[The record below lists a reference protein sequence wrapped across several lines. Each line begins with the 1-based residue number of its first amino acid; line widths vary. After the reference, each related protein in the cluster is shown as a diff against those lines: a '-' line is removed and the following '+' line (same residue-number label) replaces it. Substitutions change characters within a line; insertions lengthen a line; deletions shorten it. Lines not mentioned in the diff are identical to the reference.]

1 MEKGSTAEKNII
13 SFPTAEKLEG
23 NTLDFQIKDQ
33 PLEESKS
40 LNISNDNCGN
50 NNSNEQDDLGD
61 KINESSDVDSK
72 AQAEKLDINF
82 EHDDLAMMDKS
93 RDLESKTSELGS
105 RNFESKAAE
114 CVDVGKMDESGHL
127 ESKTAECVDVGKS
140 DENRDSESKAA
151 ECADVGKMDKSRDLE
166 FKAAECLDV
175 GKIDENKD
183 LEFKAA
189 EGVEMG
195 MMDESKDLESK
206 AVECIDLSKMS
217 KDFKSKA
224 TECVD
229 LGHIDESRDIES
241 KGAGEKLDC
250 KNERGES
257 SDADRVIVA
266 GVLDSTAQ
274 VERDQETIG
283 EEEREPEPV
292 FDGTEVPGMEANRST
307 STRSLELD
315 LEAEGS
321 VWPEKAAALKNFVK
335 EKGSGAV
342 ANVMRRLSG
351 KKDETGQDVSIDE
364 DNVASDS
371 GKDSEAVE
379 ASKRMAERYSWNP
392 LNYIKMSSDVDS
404 ENRTEQRQEVVKEP
418 PQPLVMKGRVILY
431 TRLGCQES
439 REVRLFLYWKR
450 LRYVEINIDVYPS
463 RKMELEKFAGSSA
476 VPKVFFNEILMG
488 GLSELKALDESGKL
502 DEKIEY
508 LITEAPPFEAP
519 LPPLSGEDDLSS
531 SGAIDELAL
540 IVLKMKENVV
550 VKDRFYKMRRFT
562 NCFLGSEAVNFL
574 SEDQYLEREEV
585 SCIILFSFYFF
596 FFNWGKIRSVSGESG

>member
-13 SFPTAEKLEG
+13 SFPTVEKLEG
-23 NTLDFQIKDQ
+23 NTVDVQIKDQ
-33 PLEESKS
+33 PSEESKS
-40 LNISNDNCGN
+40 LNISNDNRKN
-50 NNSNEQDDLGD
+50 NNNKKQDDLGD

-72 AQAEKLDINF
+72 AQAEKLDINV
-82 EHDDLAMMDKS
+82 EHDVLAMMDES
-93 RDLESKTSELGS
+93 RDLESKTSELGG
-105 RNFESKAAE
+105 RNLESKVSE
-114 CVDVGKMDESGHL
+114 CVDVGKMDENGDL
-127 ESKTAECVDVGKS
+127 ESKTAECADVGKS

-151 ECADVGKMDKSRDLE
+151 ECVDRDLK

-175 GKIDENKD
+175 GKMYDNKD
-183 LEFKAA
+183 LEYKAA
-189 EGVEMG
+189 VGVDLRV
-195 MMDESKDLESK
+195 MDESKDLESK
-206 AVECIDLSKMS
+206 AAER
-217 KDFKSKA
+217 
-224 TECVD
+224 VD
-229 LGHIDESRDIES
+229 LGKIDESRDIES
-241 KGAGEKLDC
+241 KVEGEKLDC
-250 KNERGES
+250 KDKRGES
-257 SDADRVIVA
+257 RAADRVIA
-266 GVLDSTAQ
+266 DSDLDSTAQ
-274 VERDQETIG
+274 VETDQETIG

-335 EKGSGAV
+335 EKGAGAV

-351 KKDETGQDVSIDE
+351 KKDETGQYASTDE

-371 GKDSEAVE
+371 SKDGEAVE
-379 ASKRMAERYSWNP
+379 ASKKLAERYSWNP
-392 LNYIKMSSDVDS
+392 LNYIKMSSDVS
-404 ENRTEQRQEVVKEP
+404 ENKTEQRQEVIKEP

-439 REVRLFLYWKR
+439 RQVRLFLYWKR

-463 RKMELEKFAGSSA
+463 RKLELEKFAGSSA

-488 GLSELKALDESGKL
+488 GLSELKGLDESGKL

-508 LITEAPPFEAP
+508 LITEAPTFEAP
-519 LPPLSGEDDLSS
+519 LPPLSGEDDLAS

-550 VKDRFYKMRRFT
+550 VRDRFYKMRRFT

-585 SCIILFSFYFF
+585 SCIMLLSFCFSFCS
-596 FFNWGKIRSVSGESG
+596 WGKISSVSGEQWLTSCVIWFVAFVILS